1 MLMLPS
7 FMLNWPVHPHHVL
20 LPYTGPKDQEHNVEE
35 GGGTLVHLLD
45 PTAAVVVPATENL
58 GDDGGGGLGHVN
70 SEDSD
75 QNPQELE
82 GRLP

>member
-1 MLMLPS
+1 MLPQ
-7 FMLNWPVHPHHVL
+7 P
-20 LPYTGPKDQEHNVEE
+20 GPEDQEHDAEE
-35 GGGTLVHLLD
+35 SGGTLVHLLD
-45 PTAAVVVPATENL
+45 PTVAVVVVPATGNL

-75 QNPQELE
+75 PNPQELE